1 MSKLRPVVLVVIGLL
16 ITIGSRASNVG
27 DSLRYVLDAD
37 ATLSERS
44 AALLKIA
51 RRTMDR
57 DPADALAHAVNAL
70 RFAEQGSDQRAEH
83 DALALQGELQLRMGM
98 YAEQLR
104 TTMRALEVSQALA
117 DAGRIGTDLQ
127 ALSTA
132 YRVNKRMDKAVE
144 EARNALAAIV
154 TTQDKHATQQAERF
168 LMNMLL
174 QAGRF
179 DEVMRAGE
187 RAMGRCDAHADST
200 EKARIRLLMAR
211 TLLAQGQYNNAFPY
225 LTMASRVL
233 TTEGTA
239 DERFALL
246 MDRVTAAIGM
256 HQLAA
261 ARTDMLAAEALL
273 PMARTEGNKTLIMHQ
288 RYQLASAQGN
298 WKEAL
303 EELRALHAYEDSTKA
318 ADQDLTLAGMQ
329 VMYELDRKD
338 QDNHDLRD
346 QNARNEATIV
356 EQRISNR
363 YLMGAAGILLALAVA
378 LFFTSRSSL
387 RTVRRSRLKSLVIE
401 RQKNEIHAKNLELQ
415 RQNMR
420 LAESLMSEEQKDIVI
435 KEIHHR
441 VKNNLQV
448 IDSLLN
454 MQCGGLQDPT
464 IIKLMKDAQ
473 GRIRAMSLVH
483 GSIYRSGAEGAIPLR
498 NHLEELARNVLA
510 AHGKHDSVSVLVDVA
525 RISLNAQD
533 LMPLSLVVNELLT
546 NSIKYAFT
554 ERGFGSVR
562 IILRP
567 NGNGYEMLFSDDGN
581 GANADGHYLRE
592 GSFGL
597 QLIEALAQQLNGELR
612 LLKGVGTTF
621 SLAFFP
627 EGSVQRKAS

>member
-1 MSKLRPVVLVVIGLL
+1 MFKLRPVLLVVIGLL
-16 ITIGSRASNVG
+16 ITLGSRASNVE

-37 ATLSERS
+37 ATLTERS
-44 AALLKIA
+44 TALLKIA

-57 DPADALAHAVNAL
+57 DPADALAHAMNAL
-70 RFAEQGSDQRAEH
+70 RFAEQSGDQRAEH

-104 TTMRALEVSQALA
+104 TTMHALEVSQSLA

-144 EARNALAAIV
+144 EARNALAAIM
-154 TTQDKHATQQAERF
+154 TTQDKAATQQAERF

-174 QAGRF
+174 QAGKF

-187 RAMGRCDAHADST
+187 RAMARCDAQADST
-200 EKARIRLLMAR
+200 EKARIRLLLAR
-211 TLLAQGQYNNAFPY
+211 TLLAQGQFNNAFPY

-233 TTEGTA
+233 TQEGTL

-246 MDRVTAAIGM
+246 MDRVSAAVGM
-256 HQLAA
+256 HQLAE
-261 ARTDMLAAEALL
+261 ARALLDAAEALL
-273 PMARTEGNKTLIMHQ
+273 SIARTEGNRTMIMNQ
-288 RYQLASAQGN
+288 RYKLASAQGE

-303 EELRALHAYEDSTKA
+303 EHLLSLHAYEDSAQA
-318 ADQDLTLAGMQ
+318 AGQDLTLAGMQ

-363 YLMGAAGILLALAVA
+363 YLLGAAGLLMVLAVA

-387 RTVRRSRLKSLVIE
+387 RTVRRSRLKSMVIE
-401 RQKNEIHAKNLELQ
+401 RQTNEIHAKNLELQ

-464 IIKLMKDAQ
+464 MIRLLKDAQ

-483 GSIYRSGAEGAIPLR
+483 GSIYRTGAEAAIPLR

-525 RISLNAQD
+525 RISLSAQD
-533 LMPLSLVVNELLT
+533 LMPLSLLVNEFLT
-546 NSIKYAFT
+546 NSIKYAFN
-554 ERGFGSVR
+554 ERGFGSIR

-567 NGNGYEMLFSDDGN
+567 NGNGYELLFSDDGT
-581 GANADGHYLRE
+581 GTGKDGHYLRE

-597 QLIEALAQQLNGELR
+597 QLIEALSQQLNGELR
-612 LLKGVGTTF
+612 MLKGAGTTF

-627 EGSVQRKAS
+627 EGTAQRKAS